1 MRVLRGWTDRPE
13 TDREL
18 TDSLVDGAAD
28 GVPGVRVWTP
38 PRQVAFGRRD
48 ARASGYD
55 RAKRA
60 AERAGF
66 RPVERDVGGRAVAY
80 TGDTLAFAA
89 AVPTDGERTG
99 IDERYTSA
107 AQTARSALRELD
119 ASVVEGEPPR
129 SFCPGAHSLR
139 VADGGKLAGIAQRV
153 RSDAALVAGCLIVG
167 RSDAAEIASALDP
180 VYDALDV
187 EFDPG
192 SVGSVAAAGGPG
204 DARRV
209 ARAIERAFF
218 ADVDGTVGSADL
230 TDSADETAAVVAD
243 ATAEPSVDER
253 IERVGTESW

>member
-1 MRVLRGWTDRPE
+1 MRVYRGWTDRPQ

-18 TDSLVDGAAD
+18 TDRLVDGAAD
-28 GVPGVRVWTP
+28 GVPGVRVWAP
-38 PRQVAFGRRD
+38 PRQIAFGRRD

-80 TGDTLAFAA
+80 TGDTLAFAV
-89 AVPTDGERTG
+89 AVPTDGEREG

-107 AQTARSALRELD
+107 ARTVRSALRELD
-119 ASVVEGEPPR
+119 ASVVEGEPSR

-153 RSDAALVAGCLIVG
+153 RSDAALVAGCLIVT
-167 RSDAAEIASALDP
+167 RSDAATIAETLDP
-180 VYDALDV
+180 VYDALAV

-192 SVGSVAAAGGPG
+192 SVGSVAAAGGPS
-204 DARRV
+204 DTRRV
-209 ARAIERAFF
+209 ARAIEQAFLD
-218 ADVDGTVGSADL
+218 AVDGTVNSSDR
-230 TDSADETAAVVAD
+230 TASVVAD
-243 ATAEPSVDER
+243 ARDGASVDGG